1 MECIVCG
8 KGISKK
14 ARTCGPTCRS
24 KLARSVAKPSVAKPS
39 VATPV
44 ASSVAGLE
52 QCRYCGDPLPKL
64 SRHRLYTGAC
74 YNCSLK
80 AHPKTTVDDLW
91 PPYRYTPY
99 NEQTAY
105 KMTTHEREHY
115 KPACELVDGEHN
127 PVSKP
132 GDSHYR

>member
-52 QCRYCGDPLPKL
+52 QCRYCGTPLPPL
-64 SRHRLYTGAC
+64 DNPRRSLGAC
-74 YNCSLK
+74 YPCAMK
-80 AHPKTTVDDLW
+80 AHRKPSIEALGDTVW
-91 PPYRYTPY
+91 SGSECP
-99 NEQTAY
+99 
-105 KMTTHEREHY
+105 THLR
-115 KPACELVDGEHN
+115 
-127 PVSKP
+127 
-132 GDSHYR
+132 

>member
-44 ASSVAGLE
+44 ASSVADLE
-52 QCRYCGDPLPKL
+52 QCKYCGTPLPPLLKP
-64 SRHRLYTGAC
+64 RCNPGAC
-74 YNCSLK
+74 HACAMK
-80 AHPKTTVDDLW
+80 AQRKASIDALGDTVW
-91 PPYRYTPY
+91 AGS
-99 NEQTAY
+99 EC
-105 KMTTHEREHY
+105 
-115 KPACELVDGEHN
+115 PAHL
-127 PVSKP
+127 
-132 GDSHYR
+132 R